1 METKSVSEVLLENQS
16 FQRLLKDRS
25 GSAIVKFAGLS
36 DLETKA
42 TLTSAGAGS
51 SVTGVIPIGRI
62 PQNIVPPARRAL
74 SIRDMLTVIPTTRGV
89 VDFVKVSTD
98 PVTST
103 AVNDASP
110 KASNTTVLTASSA
123 DVATVS
129 AYQTTSAQ
137 ILEDVPGLSAFLQTS
152 LAYGVRKEEDRQIL
166 KGTGA
171 DQEMYG
177 LINLATAFTLSLA
190 PASDG
195 YGYADIIGR
204 ACQQL
209 DTADEFPAKFVAVNP
224 VMLWNMRLARGGGVY
239 NFREMFR
246 DWGLTMF
253 GSTALSSTE
262 FLVGSPSPIAVQLHE
277 RSELTVEISL
287 NEGTNFQQNLVTI
300 RAEERVALTVQRP
313 ASFITGTLTRSP
325 A

>member
-1 METKSVSEVLLENQS
+1 MENKSVCEILQESES
-16 FQRLLKDRS
+16 FQRLVKERS

-42 TLTSAGAGS
+42 TLTANSNSA
-51 SVTGVIPIGRI
+51 TGVIPVGRI
-62 PQNIVPPARRAL
+62 PQNIIPPARRML
-74 SIRDMLTVIPTTRGV
+74 SIRDMLTVVPTTRGV
-89 VDFVKVSTD
+89 VDFVKPSTD
-98 PVTST
+98 ASVAT
-103 AVNDASP
+103 AVNDSSP
-110 KASNTTVLTASSA
+110 KAANSTVLTASSA
-123 DVATVS
+123 KVVTVS
-129 AYQTTSAQ
+129 GYQTTSAQ
-137 ILEDVPGLSAFLQTS
+137 ILEDVVGLSAFLQTS
-152 LAYGVRKEEDRQIL
+152 LAYAVRKEEDRQIL

-177 LINLATAFTLSLA
+177 LIGLATAFTLSLA
-190 PASDG
+190 PAADG
-195 YGYADIIGR
+195 YGYADLIGR

-209 DTADEFPAKFVAVNP
+209 ATADEFPAMFVALNP
-224 VMLWNMRLARGGGVY
+224 VMLWNIRLARGGGVY
-239 NFREMFR
+239 NYREMFR

-253 GSTALSSTE
+253 GSTALASTE

-277 RSELTVEISL
+277 RSELAVEISM
-287 NEGTNFQQNLVTI
+287 NEGNNFTQNLVTI